1 MTVTEDPDVDPDEED
16 DRGRSGA
23 GVKVVDGGRTCDSGR
38 STGYVFIEPDAS
50 VPKEAELLVRV
61 LPRLLASWASFDCF
75 AGCVGGGGVGGVG
88 VDKGAST
95 GDDCFLVGFGGTGG
109 GTAEDCESGIS
120 GIVSRGGTGSLGG

>member
-23 GVKVVDGGRTCDSGR
+23 GVKVVDGGRICDSGR
-38 STGYVFIEPDAS
+38 STGYVLIEPDAS

-75 AGCVGGGGVGGVG
+75 AGCVGGVGGGVG
-88 VDKGAST
+88 VGKGAST
-95 GDDCFLVGFGGTGG
+95 GGDNFLVGFGGTGG